1 MNINRD
7 NQIKK
12 QKLNNRSQA
21 LENQIETMLDDI
33 MREEEDD
40 NQINFRFDDD
50 ESSSENEE
58 ENLLICMPEENEKNN
73 SNFFNMSQSDI
84 DLNNYNNNNYKIFPI
99 HRHDKKYS
107 TVSFKGEENFDNNNN
122 YTFNNNSN
130 LNLFSP
136 NYSFKN
142 SNGNNF
148 NCQNQKYTF
157 VNNNY
162 NNNLINQ
169 KSSFSTNYSTFS
181 RNDLRRKTYESN
193 NDDFI
198 ENNFN
203 VNLNLN
209 PNNSMFNGIQTYNNN
224 INKNSSNINQNNYF
238 LINNQNLNFG
248 INNNSFL
255 FMNNNKLLSQ
265 DYNNNNNNYNNGFVN
280 ISSKFTNKNDINI
293 NNNIEIHKKFL
304 TQSIPEGTNMQIEI
318 LLYELNLS
326 LTKNEKIDYFI
337 FNKIQ
342 GNFVNIIKTHRGSR
356 IFQNYLKNTHSDIIH
371 QIFQEINPSLKE
383 LIIDPYANY
392 FCKRFFN
399 FLNQKDKIDFLLSIS
414 NSLTKL
420 SINNIGTYPIQG
432 IIEQIGSKNEKKIII
447 NGIKDSINELCFDT
461 YGTHVLEKIISCF
474 EEEFTGFIFDFVE
487 KNFLNL
493 SNHINGICIV
503 KKILSLTYK
512 KDIHDKLKNIIKEN
526 AFNLIQHSYGNYVIQ
541 VIIETWD
548 LNEIMEILSIFKN
561 KYTILSMS
569 KYSSNVVER
578 CIEKN
583 NIILKEYIKEICD
596 NGRIAEIMKN
606 NFGNYVIQKALKISS
621 NEDKKKLAF
630 EVERNIFKLN
640 DKKLILKWKSIVYP
654 HLENKNSIIN

>member
-1 MNINRD
+1 MNVKN
-7 NQIKK
+7 NQLKDKK
-12 QKLNNRSQA
+12 QNDQSKE

-33 MREEEDD
+33 MKEEEDE
-40 NQINFRFDDD
+40 NQINFELEDD
-50 ESSSENEE
+50 ENSSENEE
-58 ENLLICMPEENEKNN
+58 NNLMICLPEESEKNF
-73 SNFFNMSQSDI
+73 SYLFNMSQSDI
-84 DLNNYNNNNYKIFPI
+84 ELNNYNNNKYNIFPI
-99 HRHDKKYS
+99 HRNEKKYS
-107 TVSFKGEENFDNNNN
+107 TVSFQGEDNLDDNFNFTNK
-122 YTFNNNSN
+122 SN
-130 LNLFSP
+130 LNFFSP
-136 NYSFKN
+136 NYPYRN
-142 SNGNNF
+142 TNVHNF
-148 NCQNQKYTF
+148 NFQNQKYSF
-157 VNNNY
+157 FNNN

-193 NDDFI
+193 NDEVL

-209 PNNSMFNGIQTYNNN
+209 PNNSMYSEIQTYNKN
-224 INKNSSNINQNNYF
+224 INNNNSNNINQNNLF
-238 LINNQNLNFG
+238 LLNNQNVNLGMNKNSFLLMNNNQLLKQEN
-248 INNNSFL
+248 NNNS
-255 FMNNNKLLSQ
+255 NNSLLNMSSRFINQNDFNINK
-265 DYNNNNNNYNNGFVN
+265 NNNNSQF
-280 ISSKFTNKNDINI
+280 
-293 NNNIEIHKKFL
+293 HKKFL
-304 TQSIPEGTNMQIEI
+304 TTSIPQGSNIQIEI

-326 LTKNEKIDYFI
+326 LTKNEKIDHFI
-337 FNKIQ
+337 FNKLQ
-342 GNFVNIIKTHRGSR
+342 HNFVNIIKTHRGSR

-447 NGIKDSINELCFDT
+447 NGIKDSINELCYDT

-503 KKILSLTYK
+503 KKILSLTHK
-512 KDIHDKLKNIIKEN
+512 KDIHDKLKKIIKEN

-541 VIIETWD
+541 VIVENWD
-548 LNEIMEILSIFKN
+548 LNEIFEILSIFKN
-561 KYTILSMS
+561 NYTILSKS

-578 CIEKN
+578 CIEKDQM
-583 NIILKEYIKEICD
+583 ILKEYINEICD

-606 NFGNYVIQKALKISS
+606 NFGNYVIQKALKISL
-621 NEDKKKLAF
+621 NEDKKKLAC
-630 EVERNIFKLN
+630 EVERNIYKLN
-640 DKKLILKWKSIVYP
+640 DKKLILKWKNIVSP
-654 HLENKNSIIN
+654 HL

>member
-1 MNINRD
+1 MNVKN
-7 NQIKK
+7 NQLKDKK
-12 QKLNNRSQA
+12 QNDQSKE

-33 MREEEDD
+33 MKEEEDE
-40 NQINFRFDDD
+40 NQINFELEDD
-50 ESSSENEE
+50 ENSSENEE
-58 ENLLICMPEENEKNN
+58 NNLMICLPEESEKNF
-73 SNFFNMSQSDI
+73 SYLFNMSQSDI
-84 DLNNYNNNNYKIFPI
+84 ELNNYNNNKYNIFPI
-99 HRHDKKYS
+99 HRNEKKYS
-107 TVSFKGEENFDNNNN
+107 TVSFQGEDNLDDNFNFTNK
-122 YTFNNNSN
+122 SN
-130 LNLFSP
+130 LNFFSP
-136 NYSFKN
+136 NYPYRN
-142 SNGNNF
+142 TNVHNF
-148 NCQNQKYTF
+148 NFQNQKYSF
-157 VNNNY
+157 FNNN

-193 NDDFI
+193 NDEVL

-209 PNNSMFNGIQTYNNN
+209 PNNSMYSEIQTYNKN
-224 INKNSSNINQNNYF
+224 INNNNSNNINQNNLF
-238 LINNQNLNFG
+238 LLNNQNVNLG
-248 INNNSFL
+248 MNNNSFL
-255 FMNNNKLLSQ
+255 LMNNNQLLKQENNNNSNNSLLNMSSRFINQ
-265 DYNNNNNNYNNGFVN
+265 NDFNINNNNNNNSQF
-280 ISSKFTNKNDINI
+280 
-293 NNNIEIHKKFL
+293 HKKFL
-304 TQSIPEGTNMQIEI
+304 TTSIPQGSNIQIEI

-326 LTKNEKIDYFI
+326 LTKNEKIDHFI
-337 FNKIQ
+337 FNKLQ
-342 GNFVNIIKTHRGSR
+342 HNFVNIIKTHRGSR

-606 NFGNYVIQKALKISS
+606 NFGNYVIQKALKLSL